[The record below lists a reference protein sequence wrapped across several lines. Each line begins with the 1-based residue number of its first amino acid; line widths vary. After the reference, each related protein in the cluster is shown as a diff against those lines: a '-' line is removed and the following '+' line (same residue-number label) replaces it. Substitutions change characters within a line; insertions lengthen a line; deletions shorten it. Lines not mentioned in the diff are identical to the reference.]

1 MNDVSPTLQPI
12 RSRFIPR
19 KRLLNGTIG
28 RSSDLSYFASF
39 PIGLPPISGLFAKDT
54 LNSKLYTLNE
64 CADLQQR
71 VCYGFSPYSLFNQ
84 GVTPDTYYLYQSAI
98 SKSGA
103 KVLLFFDICNTAPYF
118 IRIFVYGLQQQT
130 PAYPSERYA
139 GVCVYVFIPYGTRSL
154 VRAVVLL
161 KRVVSTMAKPL
172 GTVRVR
178 TGVGLF
184 VAGWFSSWC
193 GLRPHLH

>member
-1 MNDVSPTLQPI
+1 MYPPTLQPI

-84 GVTPDTYYLYQSAI
+84 GVTPDTYYSFLKPVAKIVYFGDIHKFI
-98 SKSGA
+98 SFFFQLLCLLA
-103 KVLLFFDICNTAPYF
+103 LLFLDLLYTF
-118 IRIFVYGLQQQT
+118 IEG
-130 PAYPSERYA
+130 
-139 GVCVYVFIPYGTRSL
+139 RSTYSTNE
-154 VRAVVLL
+154 AV
-161 KRVVSTMAKPL
+161 
-172 GTVRVR
+172 
-178 TGVGLF
+178 
-184 VAGWFSSWC
+184 
-193 GLRPHLH
+193 

>member
-1 MNDVSPTLQPI
+1 MLCLSLGQETLNSKLLSPTLQPI

-84 GVTPDTYYLYQSAI
+84 GVTPDTYYS
-98 SKSGA
+98 
-103 KVLLFFDICNTAPYF
+103 LFKTWCKDTAF
-118 IRIFVYGLQQQT
+118 L
-130 PAYPSERYA
+130 
-139 GVCVYVFIPYGTRSL
+139 
-154 VRAVVLL
+154 
-161 KRVVSTMAKPL
+161 
-172 GTVRVR
+172 
-178 TGVGLF
+178 
-184 VAGWFSSWC
+184 
-193 GLRPHLH
+193 